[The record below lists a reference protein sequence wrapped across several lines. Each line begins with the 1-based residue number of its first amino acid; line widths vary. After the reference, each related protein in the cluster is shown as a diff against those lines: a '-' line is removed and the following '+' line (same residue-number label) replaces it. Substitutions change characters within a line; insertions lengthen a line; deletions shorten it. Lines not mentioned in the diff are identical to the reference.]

1 MAITITRTIEET
13 PAVYGASTGVAV
25 KFGYGTLTNV
35 LNKIGTADDG
45 VIYFG
50 YDEAKSTG
58 AIVSRGKLVS
68 SKILDI
74 TTTDAVTEEG
84 GSVTKEAQIVISY
97 IATDKTVKT
106 LEIPVSADGKLKE
119 LTDKIDALKTL
130 VGTKTDTKETDTVFG
145 AIAKEADRATTKE
158 NAISDLLGTKDDDKT
173 KETAFGKIK
182 FEADRAVT
190 AETGLSNRIK
200 TLEDKKYTTVTPK
213 TDGHVRVAVNANNVV
228 TVTENDIA
236 SAQLLGTA
244 TDGSTANTAFGKI
257 AAEADRATKAETGLS
272 NRIKTLEDKKYTT
285 VTPKTDGHVR
295 VAVNANNVVTVT
307 ENDIASA
314 QLLGTATDGSTA
326 NTAFGKIAAEA
337 DRATKAE
344 GGLNTRVTSIET
356 LITSDNNGT
365 INKVSEVV
373 NWFKGVEEGE
383 GGAKLL
389 ADVAANKTAI
399 GTKSVENSSTIYER
413 IEGLEAKKHTV
424 SNAVVETGK
433 YVSGVHVNENGELT
447 IDRGELTATNIKATA
462 INAGDAT
469 VAVEGTNVSA
479 QITSLAK
486 SIKAASNAANAAI
499 GALDVTDTAVTGQY
513 VSAVSETDGKIKVT
527 RANLPTLSVKAGS
540 GQFAAVNNHE
550 VEIKTT
556 ALNTVGLTKT
566 SAGKWQA
573 GTVDAKSTG
582 LATAADVAAEIVS
595 DEEVIA
601 TALNDHETRLKT
613 VEGKEITVSS
623 AKSDVAISVA
633 EVKDGSNVVTTA
645 ATNFNVTN
653 GKVTFTIHNG
663 DKAVAETITAYTEDT
678 VKALVELY
686 AKEKARAEAAEAEL
700 NKKLTWIDV

>member
-1 MAITITRTIEET
+1 MAITITRTMDET

-35 LNKIGTADDG
+35 LAKIGTADDG

-74 TTTDAVTEEG
+74 TTTAAVTGEG

-97 IATDKTVKT
+97 IDTDKTVKT
-106 LEIPVSADGKLKE
+106 LEIPVSASAQLKSLADR
-119 LTDKIDALKTL
+119 LTAVETL
-130 VGTKTDTKETDTVFG
+130 VGTKEDTKETDTVFG
-145 AIAKEADRATTKE
+145 AIAKEADRATKKE
-158 NAISDLLGTKDDDKT
+158 TAISDLLGTKDDDKT
-173 KETAFGKIK
+173 KETAFGKIAA
-182 FEADRAVT
+182 EATRAT
-190 AETGLSNRIK
+190 DAETGLSNRIK

-213 TDGHVRVAVNANNVV
+213 TDGHVKVAVSADNVV
-228 TVTENDIA
+228 TVTEDDIA
-236 SAQLLGTA
+236 SAALLGTA
-244 TDGSTANTAFGKI
+244 TDA
-257 AAEADRATKAETGLS
+257 
-272 NRIKTLEDKKYTT
+272 
-285 VTPKTDGHVR
+285 
-295 VAVNANNVVTVT
+295 
-307 ENDIASA
+307 
-314 QLLGTATDGSTA
+314 STA

-344 GGLNTRVTSIET
+344 GGLNTRVTNIET
-356 LITSDNNGT
+356 LIGDAENPDTDSV
-365 INKVSEVV
+365 INKVTEVID
-373 NWFKGVEEGE
+373 WFKDVSETEK
-383 GGAKLL
+383 GATLIS
-389 ADVAANKTAI
+389 DVAANKAAI
-399 GTKSVENSSTIYER
+399 GTKTVENTNSIYKR
-413 IEGLEAKKHTV
+413 IEDLEAKKHTV
-424 SNAVVETGK
+424 SDVTASTGK
-433 YVSGVHVNENGELT
+433 YVSGVKVDETGALT
-447 IDRGELTATNIKATA
+447 IKETALTADGVAATA
-462 INAGDAT
+462 ISAGDET
-469 VAVEGTNVSA
+469 VAVEGDKVST
-479 QITSLAK
+479 QIANLAK
-486 SIKAASNAANAAI
+486 SIKAAAKTADDAI
-499 GALDVTDTAVTGQY
+499 KALDVTDTAVDGKY
-513 VSAVSETDGKIKVT
+513 VSAVSETDGKITVT
-527 RANLPTLSVKAGS
+527 RADLPTLSVKTGS
-540 GQFAAVNNHE
+540 EQFAAVNNHE

-556 ALNTVGLTKT
+556 ALNTVGLIKT
-566 SAGKWQA
+566 EAGKWQA
-573 GTVDAKSTG
+573 GTADAQSTG

-623 AKSDVAISVA
+623 AKSNVAISVA
-633 EVKDGSNVVTTA
+633 EVKDSSNVVTTA

>member
-1 MAITITRTIEET
+1 MAITIQKSKIN
-13 PAVYGASTGVAV
+13 GAPVIFGADADTAKGVEV
-25 KFGYGTLTNV
+25 KFGYGTLENV
-35 LNKIGTADDG
+35 LAKIGTADDG

-50 YDEAKSTG
+50 YDDAKSTG

-74 TTTDAVTEEG
+74 TTTAAVTGEG
-84 GSVTKEAQIVISY
+84 GSVTQEAQIVISY
-97 IATDKTVKT
+97 IDTDKTVKT
-106 LEIPVSADGKLKE
+106 LKIPVSADGKLKV
-119 LTDKIDALKTL
+119 LADKIDALKTL

-173 KETAFGKIK
+173 KETAFGKVA

-200 TLEDKKYTTVTPK
+200 TLEDKKYTTVNKK
-213 TDGHVRVAVNANNVV
+213 TDGHVRVAVSADNVV
-228 TVTENDIA
+228 TVTED
-236 SAQLLGTA
+236 
-244 TDGSTANTAFGKI
+244 
-257 AAEADRATKAETGLS
+257 
-272 NRIKTLEDKKYTT
+272 
-285 VTPKTDGHVR
+285 
-295 VAVNANNVVTVT
+295 
-307 ENDIASA
+307 DIASA

-344 GGLNTRVTSIET
+344 GSLNTRVTNIET
-356 LITSDNNGT
+356 LIGDAENPDTDSV
-365 INKVSEVV
+365 INKVTEVID
-373 NWFKGVEEGE
+373 WFKDVSETEK
-383 GGAKLL
+383 GATLIS
-389 ADVAANKTAI
+389 DVAANKAAI
-399 GTKSVENSSTIYER
+399 GTKSVENTNSIYKR
-413 IEGLEAKKHTV
+413 IEDLEAKKHTV
-424 SNAVVETGK
+424 SDVTATTGK
-433 YVSGVHVNENGELT
+433 YVSGVKVDETGALT
-447 IDRGELTATNIKATA
+447 IKETALTADGVAATA
-462 INAGDAT
+462 ISAGDET
-469 VAVEGTNVSA
+469 VAVEGDKVST
-479 QITSLAK
+479 QIANLAK
-486 SIKAASNAANAAI
+486 SIKAAAKTADDAI
-499 GALDVTDTAVTGQY
+499 KALDVTDTAVVGQY
-513 VSAVSETDGKIKVT
+513 VSAVSETDGKITVT
-527 RANLPTLSVKAGS
+527 RADLPTLSVKTGS
-540 GQFAAVNNHE
+540 EQFAAVNNHE

-556 ALNTVGLTKT
+556 ALNTVGLIKT
-566 SAGKWQA
+566 EAGKWQA
-573 GTVDAKSTG
+573 GTADVASTG

-601 TALNDHETRLKT
+601 TALNDHENRLKT

-633 EVKDGSNVVTTA
+633 EVKDSSNVVTTA

-700 NKKLTWIDV
+700 DVRLSWIEVGNKG

>member
-1 MAITITRTIEET
+1 MAITITRTMDET

-35 LNKIGTADDG
+35 LSKIGAADDG

-74 TTTDAVTEEG
+74 TTTAAVTGDG

-106 LEIPVSADGKLKE
+106 LEIPVSASAQLKSLADR
-119 LTDKIDALKTL
+119 LTAVETL
-130 VGTKTDTKETDTVFG
+130 VGTKADTKENDTAFG
-145 AIAKEADRATTKE
+145 KIAKEVDRATKAEKT
-158 NAISDLLGTKDDDKT
+158 ISDLLGTAADGSTAK
-173 KETAFGKIK
+173 TAFGKIAA
-182 FEADRAVT
+182 ETVRATGV
-190 AETGLSNRIK
+190 ETGLSNRIK

-213 TDGHVRVAVNANNVV
+213 TDGHV
-228 TVTENDIA
+228 
-236 SAQLLGTA
+236 
-244 TDGSTANTAFGKI
+244 K
-257 AAEADRATKAETGLS
+257 
-272 NRIKTLEDKKYTT
+272 
-285 VTPKTDGHVR
+285 

-399 GTKSVENSSTIYER
+399 GTKTVENANSIYKR
-413 IEGLEAKKHTV
+413 IEDLEAKKHTV
-424 SNAVVETGK
+424 SDVTAATGK
-433 YVSGVHVNENGELT
+433 YVSGVKVDDTGALT
-447 IDRGELTATNIKATA
+447 IKETELTAAGVAATP
-462 INAGDAT
+462 ITAGDTT
-469 VAVEGTNVSA
+469 VAVEGDKVSK
-479 QITSLAK
+479 QIVSLAK
-486 SIKAASNAANAAI
+486 SIKAATKTADDAI
-499 GALDVTDTAVTGQY
+499 KALDVEDTAVDGQY
-513 VSAVSETDGKIKVT
+513 VSAVSETDGKITVT
-527 RANLPTLSVKAGS
+527 RANLPTLSVKTGS
-540 GQFAAVNNHE
+540 EQFAAVNNHE

-566 SAGKWQA
+566 EAGKWQA
-573 GTVDAKSTG
+573 GTADAKSTG

-601 TALNDHETRLKT
+601 IALNDHETRLKT
-613 VEGKEITVSS
+613 VEDKEITVSS
-623 AKSDVAISVA
+623 AKSNVAISVA
-633 EVKDGSNVVTTA
+633 EVKDSSNVVTTA

-700 NKKLTWIDV
+700 NKKLTWINV

>member
-1 MAITITRTIEET
+1 MAITITRTIDET
-13 PAVYGASTGVAV
+13 PAVYGASERVAV

-35 LNKIGTADDG
+35 LSKIGTADDG

-74 TTTDAVTEEG
+74 KTTAAVTGEG

-97 IATDKTVKT
+97 IDTDKTVKT
-106 LEIPVSADGKLKE
+106 LEIPVSASAQLNSLANR
-119 LTDKIDALKTL
+119 LTAVETL
-130 VGTKTDTKETDTVFG
+130 VGTKEDTKETDTVFG
-145 AIAKEADRATTKE
+145 AIAKEAARATTKE
-158 NAISDLLGTKDDDKT
+158 TAISDLLGTKDDDKT
-173 KETAFGKIK
+173 KETAFGKVA

-213 TDGHVRVAVNANNVV
+213 ADGHVKVEVTSDNVV
-228 TVTENDIA
+228 TVTEDDIA
-236 SAQLLGTA
+236 SAALLGTV
-244 TDGSTANTAFGKI
+244 D
-257 AAEADRATKAETGLS
+257 D
-272 NRIKTLEDKKYTT
+272 
-285 VTPKTDGHVR
+285 V
-295 VAVNANNVVTVT
+295 
-307 ENDIASA
+307 
-314 QLLGTATDGSTA
+314 STA

-344 GGLNTRVTSIET
+344 GSLNTRVTNIET
-356 LITSDNNGT
+356 LIGDAESPDADTV
-365 INKVSEVV
+365 INKVSEVID
-373 NWFKGVEEGE
+373 WFKDVSETEK
-383 GGAKLL
+383 GATLIS
-389 ADVAANKTAI
+389 DVAANKAAI
-399 GTKSVENSSTIYER
+399 GTKTVENTNSIYKR
-413 IEGLEAKKHTV
+413 IEVLEAKKHTV
-424 SNAVVETGK
+424 SDVTATTGK
-433 YVSGVHVNENGELT
+433 YVSGVKVDETGALT
-447 IDRGELTATNIKATA
+447 IKETELTAAGVAATA
-462 INAGDAT
+462 ISAGDET
-469 VAVEGTNVSA
+469 VAVEGDKVST
-479 QITSLAK
+479 QIASLAK
-486 SIKAASNAANAAI
+486 SIKAAAKTADDAI
-499 GALDVTDTAVTGQY
+499 KALDVTDTAVDGKY
-513 VSAVSETDGKIKVT
+513 VSAVSETDGKITVT
-527 RANLPTLSVKAGS
+527 RADLPTLSVKEGS

-566 SAGKWQA
+566 EAGKWQA
-573 GTVDAKSTG
+573 GTVDAQSTG

-601 TALNDHETRLKT
+601 TALNDHENRLKT

-700 NKKLTWIDV
+700 NKKLTWINV

>member
-13 PAVYGASTGVAV
+13 PVVYGASGRVAV

-35 LNKIGTADDG
+35 LAKIGTADDG

-74 TTTDAVTEEG
+74 TTTAVTGEG
-84 GSVTKEAQIVISY
+84 GKVTQEAKIVISY
-97 IATDKTVKT
+97 IDTDKTVKT
-106 LEIPVSADGKLKE
+106 LEIPVSASAQLKSLADR
-119 LTDKIDALKTL
+119 LTAVETL
-130 VGTKTDTKETDTVFG
+130 VGTKEDTKETDTVFG
-145 AIAKEADRATTKE
+145 AIAKEANRATTKE
-158 NAISDLLGTKDDDKT
+158 TAISDLLGTKDDDKT
-173 KETAFGKIK
+173 KETAFGKVA

-213 TDGHVRVAVNANNVV
+213 ADGHVKVAVSADNVV
-228 TVTENDIA
+228 TVTEDDIA
-236 SAQLLGTA
+236 SAALLGTA
-244 TDGSTANTAFGKI
+244 
-257 AAEADRATKAETGLS
+257 AD
-272 NRIKTLEDKKYTT
+272 
-285 VTPKTDGHVR
+285 V
-295 VAVNANNVVTVT
+295 
-307 ENDIASA
+307 
-314 QLLGTATDGSTA
+314 STA

-344 GGLNTRVTSIET
+344 GGLNTRVTNIET
-356 LITSDNNGT
+356 LIGDAENPDTDSV
-365 INKVSEVV
+365 INKVTEVID
-373 NWFKGVEEGE
+373 WFKDVSETEK
-383 GGAKLL
+383 GATLIS
-389 ADVAANKTAI
+389 DVAANKAAI
-399 GTKSVENSSTIYER
+399 GTKTVENTNSIYKR
-413 IEGLEAKKHTV
+413 IEDLEAKKHTV
-424 SNAVVETGK
+424 SNVVADAGK
-433 YVSGVHVNENGELT
+433 CVSGVHVAEDGALT
-447 IDRGELTATNIKATA
+447 IDQAELAAANINATA
-462 INAGDAT
+462 ISAGDET
-469 VAVEGTNVSA
+469 VAVEGDKVSK
-479 QITSLAK
+479 QIASLAK
-486 SIKAASNAANAAI
+486 SIKAATKTADDAI
-499 GALDVTDTAVTGQY
+499 KALDVEDTAVDGKY
-513 VSAVSETDGKIKVT
+513 VSAVSETDGKITVT
-527 RANLPTLSVKAGS
+527 RADLPTLSVKTGS

-566 SAGKWQA
+566 EAGKWQA
-573 GTVDAKSTG
+573 GAVDATSTG

-601 TALNDHETRLKT
+601 TALNDHENRLKT

-633 EVKDGSNVVTTA
+633 EVKDSSNVVTTA

-663 DKAVAETITAYTEDT
+663 DKAVSETITAYTEDT

-686 AKEKARAEAAEAEL
+686 AKEKARAEAAESEL
-700 NKKLTWIDV
+700 NKKLTWINV

>member
-1 MAITITRTIEET
+1 MAITITRTMDET

-74 TTTDAVTEEG
+74 TTTAAVTGEG

-106 LEIPVSADGKLKE
+106 LEIPVSASAQLKSLADR
-119 LTDKIDALKTL
+119 LTAVETL
-130 VGTKTDTKETDTVFG
+130 VGTKADTKENDTVFG
-145 AIAKEADRATTKE
+145 AIAKEAARATGAEKT
-158 NAISDLLGTKDDDKT
+158 ISDLLGTKDDDKT
-173 KETAFGKIK
+173 KETAFGKIAA
-182 FEADRAVT
+182 EAQRAT
-190 AETGLSNRIK
+190 DAETGLSNRIK

-213 TDGHVRVAVNANNVV
+213 TDGHVKVEVSADNVV
-228 TVTENDIA
+228 TVTEDDIA
-236 SAQLLGTA
+236 SAALLGTA
-244 TDGSTANTAFGKI
+244 
-257 AAEADRATKAETGLS
+257 
-272 NRIKTLEDKKYTT
+272 
-285 VTPKTDGHVR
+285 
-295 VAVNANNVVTVT
+295 
-307 ENDIASA
+307 NDV
-314 QLLGTATDGSTA
+314 STA

-344 GGLNTRVTSIET
+344 GSLNTRVTNIET
-356 LITSDNNGT
+356 LIGDAENPDTDSV
-365 INKVSEVV
+365 INKVTEVID
-373 NWFKGVEEGE
+373 WFKDVSETEK
-383 GGAKLL
+383 GATLIS
-389 ADVAANKTAI
+389 DVAANKAAI
-399 GTKSVENSSTIYER
+399 GTKTVENTNSIYKR
-413 IEGLEAKKHTV
+413 IEDLEAKKHKV
-424 SNAVVETGK
+424 SDVTAATGK
-433 YVSGVHVNENGELT
+433 YVSGVKVDETGALT
-447 IDRGELTATNIKATA
+447 IKETELTAAGVAATA
-462 INAGDAT
+462 INAGDET
-469 VAVEGTNVSA
+469 VAVEGDKVST
-479 QITSLAK
+479 QIASLAK
-486 SIKAASNAANAAI
+486 SIKAAAKAADDAI
-499 GALDVTDTAVTGQY
+499 KALDVTDTAEDGKY
-513 VSAVSETDGKIKVT
+513 VSAVSETDGKITVT
-527 RANLPTLSVKAGS
+527 RADLPTLSVKTGS
-540 GQFAAVNNHE
+540 EQFAAVNNHE

-556 ALNTVGLTKT
+556 ALNTVGLIKT
-566 SAGKWQA
+566 EAGKWQA
-573 GTVDAKSTG
+573 GAVDATSTG

-601 TALNDHETRLKT
+601 TALNDHENRLKT

-623 AKSDVAISVA
+623 AKSNVAISVA
-633 EVKDGSNVVTTA
+633 EVKDSSNVVTTA

-700 NKKLTWIDV
+700 DKRLSWIEVGNNG

>member
-1 MAITITRTIEET
+1 MAITITRTMDET

-25 KFGYGTLTNV
+25 KFGYGTLENV
-35 LNKIGTADDG
+35 LAKVGTADDG

-74 TTTDAVTEEG
+74 TTTSAVTGEN

-97 IATDKTVKT
+97 IDADKTVKT
-106 LEIPVSADGKLKE
+106 LEIPVSASAQLKSLADR
-119 LTDKIDALKTL
+119 LTAVETL
-130 VGTKTDTKETDTVFG
+130 VGTANDSSTANTAFG
-145 AIAKEADRATTKE
+145 KIAKEAARATGAEKT
-158 NAISDLLGTKDDDKT
+158 ISDLLGKATDSSTAK
-173 KETAFGKIK
+173 TAFGKIAA
-182 FEADRAVT
+182 EASRAT
-190 AETGLSNRIK
+190 NAETGLSNRIK

-213 TDGHVRVAVNANNVV
+213 TDGHVKVAVSADNVV
-228 TVTENDIA
+228 TVTED
-236 SAQLLGTA
+236 
-244 TDGSTANTAFGKI
+244 
-257 AAEADRATKAETGLS
+257 
-272 NRIKTLEDKKYTT
+272 
-285 VTPKTDGHVR
+285 
-295 VAVNANNVVTVT
+295 
-307 ENDIASA
+307 DIASA

-373 NWFKGVEEGE
+373 NWFKGVAEGE

-399 GTKSVENSSTIYER
+399 GTKSVENTNSIYKR
-413 IEGLEAKKHTV
+413 IEDLEAKKHKV
-424 SNAVVETGK
+424 SDVTAATGK
-433 YVSGVHVNENGELT
+433 YVSGVKVDETGALT
-447 IDRGELTATNIKATA
+447 IKETALTAAGVAATA
-462 INAGDAT
+462 IDAGDET
-469 VAVEGTNVSA
+469 VAVEGNKVST
-479 QITSLAK
+479 QIASLAK
-486 SIKAASNAANAAI
+486 SIKAAAKTADDAI
-499 GALDVTDTAVTGQY
+499 KALDVTDTAVDGKY
-513 VSAVSETDGKIKVT
+513 VSAVSETDGKITVT
-527 RANLPTLSVKAGS
+527 RADLPTLSVKAGS
-540 GQFAAVNNHE
+540 EQFVAVNNHE

-556 ALNTVGLTKT
+556 ALNTVGLTKNE
-566 SAGKWQA
+566 AGKWQA
-573 GTVDAKSTG
+573 GTADAKSTG

-623 AKSDVAISVA
+623 AKSNVAISGT
-633 EVKDGSNVVTTA
+633 D
-645 ATNFNVTN
+645 FNVTN

-700 NKKLTWIDV
+700 DKRLSWIEVGKPTE

>member
-1 MAITITRTIEET
+1 MAITITRTIDET

-35 LNKIGTADDG
+35 LAKIGTADDG

-50 YDEAKSTG
+50 YDDAKSTG

-74 TTTDAVTEEG
+74 TTTAAVTGEG

-97 IATDKTVKT
+97 IDTDKTVKT
-106 LEIPVSADGKLKE
+106 LEIPVSADGKLKV
-119 LTDKIDALKTL
+119 LADKIDALKTL
-130 VGTKTDTKETDTVFG
+130 VGTKADTKETDTVFG
-145 AIAKEADRATTKE
+145 AIAKEAARAAGAEKT
-158 NAISDLLGTKDDDKT
+158 ISDLLGTKDDDKT
-173 KETAFGKIK
+173 KETAFGKVA

-213 TDGHVRVAVNANNVV
+213 TDGHVKVEVSADNVV
-228 TVTENDIA
+228 TVTEDDIA
-236 SAQLLGTA
+236 SAALLGTA
-244 TDGSTANTAFGKI
+244 TDA
-257 AAEADRATKAETGLS
+257 
-272 NRIKTLEDKKYTT
+272 
-285 VTPKTDGHVR
+285 
-295 VAVNANNVVTVT
+295 
-307 ENDIASA
+307 
-314 QLLGTATDGSTA
+314 STA

-356 LITSDNNGT
+356 LITSDKDGT

-389 ADVAANKTAI
+389 ADVAANKAAI
-399 GTKSVENSSTIYER
+399 GTEKTTDKPGTGIYKR
-413 IEGLEAKKHTV
+413 IEDLEAKKHKV
-424 SNAVVETGK
+424 SDVTASTGK
-433 YVSGVHVNENGELT
+433 YVSGVKVDETGALT
-447 IDRGELTATNIKATA
+447 IKETALTADGVAATP
-462 INAGDAT
+462 ITAGNET
-469 VAVEGTNVSA
+469 VAVEGDKVST
-479 QITSLAK
+479 QIANLAK
-486 SIKAASNAANAAI
+486 SIKAAAKTADDAI
-499 GALDVTDTAVTGQY
+499 KALDVTDTAVVGQY
-513 VSAVSETDGKIKVT
+513 VSAVSETDGKITVT
-527 RANLPTLSVKAGS
+527 RADLPTLSVKTGS
-540 GQFAAVNNHE
+540 EQFAAVNNHE

-556 ALNTVGLTKT
+556 ALNTVGLIKT
-566 SAGKWQA
+566 EAGKWQA
-573 GTVDAKSTG
+573 GAVDATSTG

-601 TALNDHETRLKT
+601 TALNDHENRLKT

-686 AKEKARAEAAEAEL
+686 AKEKARAEKAEAEL
-700 NKKLTWIDV
+700 NNKLTWIDV

>member
-35 LNKIGTADDG
+35 LAKIGTADDG

-74 TTTDAVTEEG
+74 TTTAAVTG
-84 GSVTKEAQIVISY
+84 KDGSVTQEAQIVISY

-106 LEIPVSADGKLKE
+106 LEIPVSASAQLKSLADR
-119 LTDKIDALKTL
+119 LTAVETL
-130 VGTKTDTKETDTVFG
+130 VGTKADTKETDTVFG
-145 AIAKEADRATTKE
+145 AIAKEVDRATGAEKT
-158 NAISDLLGTKDDDKT
+158 ISDLLGTKNDDKT
-173 KETAFGKIK
+173 KETAFGKIAA
-182 FEADRAVT
+182 EASRAT
-190 AETGLSNRIK
+190 DAETGLSNRIK

-213 TDGHVRVAVNANNVV
+213 TDGHVRVAVDTNKVV

-236 SAQLLGTA
+236 SAQLLGT
-244 TDGSTANTAFGKI
+244 T
-257 AAEADRATKAETGLS
+257 
-272 NRIKTLEDKKYTT
+272 
-285 VTPKTDGHVR
+285 
-295 VAVNANNVVTVT
+295 
-307 ENDIASA
+307 
-314 QLLGTATDGSTA
+314 TDGSTA

-344 GGLNTRVTSIET
+344 GGLNTRVTNIET
-356 LITSDNNGT
+356 LIGDAENPDADSV
-365 INKVSEVV
+365 INKVTEVID
-373 NWFKGVEEGE
+373 WFKDVSETEK
-383 GGAKLL
+383 GATLIS
-389 ADVAANKTAI
+389 DVAANKAAI
-399 GTKSVENSSTIYER
+399 GTKTVENSNSIYKR
-413 IEGLEAKKHTV
+413 IEDLEAKKHTV
-424 SNAVVETGK
+424 SDVTAETGK
-433 YVSGVHVNENGELT
+433 CVSGIHVDKNGALT
-447 IDRGELTATNIKATA
+447 IDQAELSAGNINATA
-462 INAGDAT
+462 IVVGDDT
-469 VAVEGTNVSA
+469 VAVEGDKVAS
-479 QITSLAK
+479 QIESLAK
-486 SIKAASNAANAAI
+486 SIKTATKSADDAI
-499 GALDVTDTAVTGQY
+499 KALDVEDTAVEGKY
-513 VSAVSETDGKIKVT
+513 VSAVSETDGKITVT
-527 RANLPTLSVKAGS
+527 RAGLPTLSVKTGS
-540 GQFAAVNNHE
+540 EQFAAVNNHE

-566 SAGKWQA
+566 EAGKWQA
-573 GTVDAKSTG
+573 GTADAKSTG

-613 VEGKEITVSS
+613 VETKAITVTS
-623 AKSDVAISVA
+623 AKSNVAISGT
-633 EVKDGSNVVTTA
+633 D
-645 ATNFNVTN
+645 FNVTN

-663 DKAVAETITAYTEDT
+663 DKAVAQTITAYTEDT

>member
-1 MAITITRTIEET
+1 MAITITRTIDET

-35 LNKIGTADDG
+35 LAKIGAADDG

-74 TTTDAVTEEG
+74 KTTAAVTGEG

-97 IATDKTVKT
+97 IDTDKTVKT
-106 LEIPVSADGKLKE
+106 LEIPVSASAQLNSLANR
-119 LTDKIDALKTL
+119 LTAVETL
-130 VGTKTDTKETDTVFG
+130 VGTKEDTKETDTVFG
-145 AIAKEADRATTKE
+145 AIAKEAARATTKE
-158 NAISDLLGTKDDDKT
+158 TAISDLLGTKDDDKT
-173 KETAFGKIK
+173 KETAFGKVA

-213 TDGHVRVAVNANNVV
+213 ADGHVKVEVTSDNVV
-228 TVTENDIA
+228 TVTEDDIA
-236 SAQLLGTA
+236 SAALLGTV
-244 TDGSTANTAFGKI
+244 D
-257 AAEADRATKAETGLS
+257 D
-272 NRIKTLEDKKYTT
+272 
-285 VTPKTDGHVR
+285 V
-295 VAVNANNVVTVT
+295 
-307 ENDIASA
+307 
-314 QLLGTATDGSTA
+314 STA

-344 GGLNTRVTSIET
+344 GSLNTRVTNIET
-356 LITSDNNGT
+356 LIGDAESPDADTV
-365 INKVSEVV
+365 INKVSEVID
-373 NWFKGVEEGE
+373 WFKDVSETEK
-383 GGAKLL
+383 GATLIS
-389 ADVAANKTAI
+389 DVAANKAAI
-399 GTKSVENSSTIYER
+399 GTKTVENTNSIYKR
-413 IEGLEAKKHTV
+413 IEVLEAKKHTV
-424 SNAVVETGK
+424 SDVTATTGK
-433 YVSGVHVNENGELT
+433 YVSGVKVDETGALT
-447 IDRGELTATNIKATA
+447 IKETELTAAGVAATA
-462 INAGDAT
+462 ISAGDET
-469 VAVEGTNVSA
+469 VAVEGDKVST
-479 QITSLAK
+479 QIASLAK
-486 SIKAASNAANAAI
+486 SIKAAAKTADDAI
-499 GALDVTDTAVTGQY
+499 KALDVTDTAVDGKY
-513 VSAVSETDGKIKVT
+513 VSAVSETDGKITVT
-527 RANLPTLSVKAGS
+527 RADLPTLSVKEGS

-566 SAGKWQA
+566 EAGKWQA
-573 GTVDAKSTG
+573 GAVDATSTG

-601 TALNDHETRLKT
+601 TALNDHENRLKT

>member
-1 MAITITRTIEET
+1 MAITITRTIDET

-35 LNKIGTADDG
+35 LAKIGTADDG

-74 TTTDAVTEEG
+74 TTTAAVTGEG

-97 IATDKTVKT
+97 IDTDKTVKT
-106 LEIPVSADGKLKE
+106 LEIPVSASAQLKSLADR
-119 LTDKIDALKTL
+119 LTAVETL
-130 VGTKTDTKETDTVFG
+130 VGTKEDTKETDTVFG
-145 AIAKEADRATTKE
+145 AIAKEAARAAGAEKT
-158 NAISDLLGTKDDDKT
+158 ISDLLGKATDSST
-173 KETAFGKIK
+173 ANTAFGKIAAEK
-182 FEADRAVT
+182 MRAT
-190 AETGLSNRIK
+190 DAETGLSNRIK

-213 TDGHVRVAVNANNVV
+213 TDGHVKVAVDENKVV
-228 TVTENDIA
+228 TVTED
-236 SAQLLGTA
+236 
-244 TDGSTANTAFGKI
+244 
-257 AAEADRATKAETGLS
+257 
-272 NRIKTLEDKKYTT
+272 
-285 VTPKTDGHVR
+285 
-295 VAVNANNVVTVT
+295 
-307 ENDIASA
+307 DIASA

-344 GGLNTRVTSIET
+344 GSLNTRVTSIET
-356 LITSDNNGT
+356 LITSDKDGT

-373 NWFKGVEEGE
+373 DWFKGVAEGE

-399 GTKSVENSSTIYER
+399 GTKTVENTNSIYKR
-413 IEGLEAKKHTV
+413 IEDLEAKKHTV
-424 SNAVVETGK
+424 SDVTASTGK
-433 YVSGVHVNENGELT
+433 YVSGVKVDETGALT
-447 IDRGELTATNIKATA
+447 IKQTALTAAGVAATA
-462 INAGDAT
+462 IDAGDET
-469 VAVEGTNVSA
+469 VAVEGNKVST
-479 QITSLAK
+479 QIASLAK
-486 SIKAASNAANAAI
+486 SIKAAAKTADDAI
-499 GALDVTDTAVTGQY
+499 KALDVTDTAVDGKY
-513 VSAVSETDGKIKVT
+513 VSAVSETDGKITVT
-527 RANLPTLSVKAGS
+527 RADLPTLSVKTGS
-540 GQFAAVNNHE
+540 EQFAAVNNHE

-566 SAGKWQA
+566 EAGKWQA
-573 GTVDAKSTG
+573 GTADAKSTG

-601 TALNDHETRLKT
+601 TALNDHENRLKT

-623 AKSDVAISVA
+623 AKSNVAISVA

-645 ATNFNVTN
+645 ATNFNVTS

>member
-1 MAITITRTIEET
+1 MAITITRTMDET

-35 LNKIGTADDG
+35 LNKIGAADDG

-74 TTTDAVTEEG
+74 TTTAAVTGEG
-84 GSVTKEAQIVISY
+84 SSVTKEAQIVISY
-97 IATDKTVKT
+97 IDTDKTVKT
-106 LEIPVSADGKLKE
+106 LEIPVSASAQLKSLADR
-119 LTDKIDALKTL
+119 LTAVETL
-130 VGTKTDTKETDTVFG
+130 VGKKTDVSTADTAFG
-145 AIAKEADRATTKE
+145 KIAKEVDRATKAEKT
-158 NAISDLLGTKDDDKT
+158 ISDLLGTKDDAKT
-173 KETAFGKIK
+173 KETAFGKIAA
-182 FEADRAVT
+182 EAARATGV
-190 AETGLSNRIK
+190 ETGLSNRIK
-200 TLEDKKYTTVTPK
+200 TLEDKKYTTVTQK
-213 TDGHVRVAVNANNVV
+213 TDGHVRVAV
-228 TVTENDIA
+228 
-236 SAQLLGTA
+236 SP
-244 TDGSTANTAFGKI
+244 
-257 AAEADRATKAETGLS
+257 
-272 NRIKTLEDKKYTT
+272 DK
-285 VTPKTDGHVR
+285 
-295 VAVNANNVVTVT
+295 VVTVT

-356 LITSDNNGT
+356 LITSDKDGT

-399 GTKSVENSSTIYER
+399 GTEKTTDKPGTGIYKR
-413 IEGLEAKKHTV
+413 IEDLEAKKHKV
-424 SNAVVETGK
+424 SDVTAATGK
-433 YVSGVHVNENGELT
+433 YVSGVKVDETGALT
-447 IDRGELTATNIKATA
+447 IKETELTAAGVAATA
-462 INAGDAT
+462 IDAGDET
-469 VAVEGTNVSA
+469 VAVEGNKVST
-479 QITSLAK
+479 QIASLAK
-486 SIKAASNAANAAI
+486 SIKAAAKTTDDAI
-499 GALDVTDTAVTGQY
+499 KALDVEDTAVVGKY
-513 VSAVSETDGKIKVT
+513 VSAVSETDGKITVT
-527 RANLPTLSVKAGS
+527 RADLPTLSVKTGS
-540 GQFAAVNNHE
+540 EQFAAVNNHE

-566 SAGKWQA
+566 EAGKWQA
-573 GTVDAKSTG
+573 GTADAKSTG

-623 AKSDVAISVA
+623 AKSNVAISGT
-633 EVKDGSNVVTTA
+633 D
-645 ATNFNVTN
+645 FNVTN

>member
-1 MAITITRTIEET
+1 MAITIQKSKIN
-13 PAVYGASTGVAV
+13 GAPVIFGADADTAKGVEV
-25 KFGYGTLTNV
+25 KFGYGTLENV
-35 LNKIGTADDG
+35 LAKIGTADDG

-50 YDEAKSTG
+50 YDDAKSTG

-74 TTTDAVTEEG
+74 TTTAAVTGEG
-84 GSVTKEAQIVISY
+84 GKVTQEAKIVISY
-97 IATDKTVKT
+97 IDTDKTVKT

-119 LTDKIDALKTL
+119 LADKIDALKTL

-200 TLEDKKYTTVTPK
+200 TLEDKKYTTVNPK
-213 TDGHVRVAVNANNVV
+213 TEGHVKVEVSADNVV
-228 TVTENDIA
+228 TVTEDDIA
-236 SAQLLGTA
+236 SAALLGTA
-244 TDGSTANTAFGKI
+244 
-257 AAEADRATKAETGLS
+257 
-272 NRIKTLEDKKYTT
+272 
-285 VTPKTDGHVR
+285 
-295 VAVNANNVVTVT
+295 
-307 ENDIASA
+307 NDV
-314 QLLGTATDGSTA
+314 STA

-344 GGLNTRVTSIET
+344 GSLNTRVTNIET
-356 LITSDNNGT
+356 LIGDAENPDTDSV
-365 INKVSEVV
+365 INKVTEVID
-373 NWFKGVEEGE
+373 WFKDVSETEK
-383 GGAKLL
+383 GATLIS
-389 ADVAANKTAI
+389 DVAANKAAI
-399 GTKSVENSSTIYER
+399 GTKSVENTNSIYKR
-413 IEGLEAKKHTV
+413 IEDLEAKKHTV
-424 SNAVVETGK
+424 SDVTATTGK
-433 YVSGVHVNENGELT
+433 YVSGVKVDETGALT
-447 IDRGELTATNIKATA
+447 IKETALTADGVAATA
-462 INAGDAT
+462 IGAGDET
-469 VAVEGTNVSA
+469 VAVEGDKVST
-479 QITSLAK
+479 QIASLAK
-486 SIKAASNAANAAI
+486 SIKAAAKTADDAI
-499 GALDVTDTAVTGQY
+499 KALDVTDTAVDGQY
-513 VSAVSETDGKIKVT
+513 VSAVSETDGKITVT
-527 RANLPTLSVKAGS
+527 RADLPTLSVKTGS
-540 GQFAAVNNHE
+540 EQFAAVNNHE

-566 SAGKWQA
+566 EAGKWQA
-573 GTVDAKSTG
+573 GTADVASTG

-601 TALNDHETRLKT
+601 TALNDHENRLKT

-686 AKEKARAEAAEAEL
+686 AKEKARAEAAEAKLDVRLSWIEVG
-700 NKKLTWIDV
+700 NKG